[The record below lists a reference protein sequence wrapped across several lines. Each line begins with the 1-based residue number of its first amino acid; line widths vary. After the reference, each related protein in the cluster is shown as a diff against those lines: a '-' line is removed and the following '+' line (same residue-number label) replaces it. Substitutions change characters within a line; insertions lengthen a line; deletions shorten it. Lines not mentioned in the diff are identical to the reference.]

1 MHDNVT
7 SDWDTRRGN
16 VTVKFGFA
24 LTIATNCS
32 LNARY
37 IIMSTLTRS
46 RDRAAQ
52 RGGRERRQTTNAF
65 HH

>member
-16 VTVKFGFA
+16 ITVKFGFV

-37 IIMSTLTRS
+37 IMSTLTRS
-46 RDRAAQ
+46 SDRAAQ
-52 RGGRERRQTTNAF
+52 RGGRERRQTTNSF